1 MPETNYPYGHG
12 GDQDR
17 PGGGLPDH
25 EPTPPGYGEA
35 PFSPSPSGGA
45 FGSIPPGTASGP
57 SFDSAAPPTSPT
69 SASSAAPAPWAASA
83 TSGPAAPTGAQGTQ
97 VSQGAQMLSAAQ
109 AGATLRKV
117 GIGNPLPTFAVGAL
131 AYIVA
136 LGAALL
142 VIISGI
148 LAALTADTGDL
159 TGGGTVPTDGSTSP
173 AGDGGWQAI
182 VGLVGIPFQLVSLAS
197 FGSYDAELNL
207 GFFGNAA
214 MSLRGLPL
222 LITVAMVATAFVVG
236 RLVQRRWGSNGV
248 LGALLWSGISGLAV
262 AIFAVIATRVTALT
276 IEDDT
281 LGLSLSMHSAGVDM
295 FFGTWVLIALP
306 LFLGHVA
313 GLEKPAWWPV
323 IADLAAAPRLALV
336 HALVFAVPVWILMA
350 VVVSIG
356 MVVQGDGGTVLSMF
370 LAIPIWG
377 LTGLALLPGLGML
390 TVPMHMNSR
399 GAVEDFGGARGNEF
413 LWFFELPWYLWI
425 PLVLIALLMPAV
437 VAVLWN
443 RDRRIEKGNVLAQV
457 VSWAALPL
465 AYFGWSLILL
475 ALVRI
480 SLQMQMGMVGDLGM
494 TVGLAPWMPVV
505 AFFIGLMVE
514 ALARFGAPFV
524 DRFVPGPLVNW
535 FRRSARRRRA
545 DGTPGTGQTAPGQ
558 AAPGQAAPG
567 QVPPMQGPPMQ
578 ASSAQL
584 PPAPRFPGA

>member
-17 PGGGLPDH
+17 PDGGLPGY
-25 EPTPPGYGEA
+25 EPTPTGYGEA

-281 LGLSLSMHSAGVDM
+281 LGLSLSMHSAGV
-295 FFGTWVLIALP
+295 
-306 LFLGHVA
+306 
-313 GLEKPAWWPV
+313 
-323 IADLAAAPRLALV
+323 
-336 HALVFAVPVWILMA
+336 
-350 VVVSIG
+350 
-356 MVVQGDGGTVLSMF
+356 
-370 LAIPIWG
+370 
-377 LTGLALLPGLGML
+377 
-390 TVPMHMNSR
+390 
-399 GAVEDFGGARGNEF
+399 
-413 LWFFELPWYLWI
+413 
-425 PLVLIALLMPAV
+425 
-437 VAVLWN
+437 
-443 RDRRIEKGNVLAQV
+443 
-457 VSWAALPL
+457 
-465 AYFGWSLILL
+465 
-475 ALVRI
+475 
-480 SLQMQMGMVGDLGM
+480 
-494 TVGLAPWMPVV
+494 
-505 AFFIGLMVE
+505 
-514 ALARFGAPFV
+514 
-524 DRFVPGPLVNW
+524 
-535 FRRSARRRRA
+535 
-545 DGTPGTGQTAPGQ
+545 
-558 AAPGQAAPG
+558 
-567 QVPPMQGPPMQ
+567 
-578 ASSAQL
+578 
-584 PPAPRFPGA
+584 